1 MVEMEEGPM
10 CMTGD
15 EFLKGVLNGSLG
27 KSSGK
32 KVNKNVT
39 YERMIDAVEN
49 AGLANGC
56 WNRTGTNWIGDI
68 MVGVGGKTNVS
79 GVTGTID
86 LLSVY
91 KSGKNKYGYTDKIK
105 QRTDADAIKAQLSDY
120 TVQETIEADGTI
132 HLEVSAI
139 YM

>member
-1 MVEMEEGPM
+1 
-10 CMTGD
+10 
-15 EFLKGVLNGSLG
+15 
-27 KSSGK
+27 
-32 KVNKNVT
+32 
-39 YERMIDAVEN
+39 MIDAVEN

-105 QRTDADAIKAQLSDY
+105 QRTDADAVKAQLSDY